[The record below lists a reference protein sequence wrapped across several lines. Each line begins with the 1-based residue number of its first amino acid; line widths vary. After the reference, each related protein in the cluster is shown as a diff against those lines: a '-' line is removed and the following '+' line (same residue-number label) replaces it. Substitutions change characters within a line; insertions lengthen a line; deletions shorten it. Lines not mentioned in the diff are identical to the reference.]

1 MINAAFALDLG
12 VMWRTG
18 SPAYQSIVTR
28 GLGLEENEKIVGF
41 LYLGTKMG
49 RRSRGRTPI
58 ILTLLANGVRM
69 ASRSVDMQCWKCGAE
84 LKNLLLPFSR
94 YEECGKCRA
103 DLHAC
108 LGCRHY
114 DPTPRTPAAKTGPIS
129 SSIKIKR
136 IFATFSRAHESLQT
150 PDTAAAQKAR
160 AALAEMFGEDLPADD
175 VDSTQS
181 DQALAEL
188 KRLFGESE

>member
-1 MINAAFALDLG
+1 
-12 VMWRTG
+12 
-18 SPAYQSIVTR
+18 
-28 GLGLEENEKIVGF
+28 
-41 LYLGTKMG
+41 
-49 RRSRGRTPI
+49 
-58 ILTLLANGVRM
+58 M
-69 ASRSVDMQCWKCGAE
+69 ASRSVDMQCWKCGTE
-84 LKNLLLPFSR
+84 LKNVLLPLSR

-114 DPTPRTPAAKTGPIS
+114 DPAAVHAC
-129 SSIKIKR
+129 R
-136 IFATFSRAHESLQT
+136 EDRADFILDKDKANFCDFFTVHT
-150 PDTAAAQKAR
+150 KAYRPHDNAAAQKAR

-175 VDSTQS
+175 VDSIQS

>member
-1 MINAAFALDLG
+1 M
-12 VMWRTG
+12 
-18 SPAYQSIVTR
+18 
-28 GLGLEENEKIVGF
+28 
-41 LYLGTKMG
+41 
-49 RRSRGRTPI
+49 
-58 ILTLLANGVRM
+58 
-69 ASRSVDMQCWKCGAE
+69 
-84 LKNLLLPFSR
+84 LLPFSR

-114 DPTPRTPAAKTGPIS
+114 DPAAADAC
-129 SSIKIKR
+129 R
-136 IFATFSRAHESLQT
+136 EDRADFTLDKDRANFCDFFTVHT
-150 PDTAAAQKAR
+150 KAYRPHDNAAAQKAR

-175 VDSTQS
+175 VDSIQS